1 MKDFWRFSVRWWH
14 HDDTVEERVKR
25 EERDR
30 RARTEHIP
38 LTTVDM
44 SCRCCGNGFFLLLLR
59 RDPSFV
65 ERGRKRGTRASV
77 GEDWDKNLHLN
88 SIKAH
93 HKASYCLQHRPRSSP
108 PKPTAH
114 HPLETLWASSLS
126 SPEIFSNLRPPQ
138 PLFASCWIIPLF
150 SRQERLK
157 LDMEPHFF
165 NGNFGS
171 FLMDTTIRGPQI
183 DTGTYPFK

>member
-14 HDDTVEERVKR
+14 HDDTAEERVKR

-59 RDPSFV
+59 RDPSFA

-88 SIKAH
+88 SIKSH

-138 PLFASCWIIPLF
+138 TPLCLLLNYSSLQQTGETQTRPSLF
-150 SRQERLK
+150 QWKFWLL
-157 LDMEPHFF
+157 LDGHHHQSSS
-165 NGNFGS
+165 NRYRHIS
-171 FLMDTTIRGPQI
+171 F
-183 DTGTYPFK
+183 